1 MTPKDIEIQL
11 KEGIPIENIITGKRY
26 RKWDKAVKPVEG
38 NSDLL
43 ELTKAGYSDAKM
55 ATRFS
60 DYLPY
65 KKEIIEEADRIL
77 SSEDRDEVCPE
88 CGKPVGDE
96 YCFCKFCGKRLISDR
111 TIGDNIKDFRQS
123 LDMTLSEFAKEIGVN
138 VTTISL
144 WETGKKRASVES
156 LKKISDALG
165 ISISRI
171 AEGFELRRDLTPKDL
186 IQDDGYEC
194 PCCRKPVYLSI
205 GEALSQD
212 IETYEDVR
220 MLSDGND
227 GYFCIHCGQA
237 IKRPIE
243 RDEKK
248 EFESYRFWLDQAI
261 AKARVRVGTRRSVET
276 LRKIR
281 REAL

>member
-1 MTPKDIEIQL
+1 MS
-11 KEGIPIENIITGKRY
+11 
-26 RKWDKAVKPVEG
+26 AH
-38 NSDLL
+38 
-43 ELTKAGYSDAKM
+43 AA
-55 ATRFS
+55 A
-60 DYLPY
+60 
-65 KKEIIEEADRIL
+65 
-77 SSEDRDEVCPE
+77 
-88 CGKPVGDE
+88 
-96 YCFCKFCGKRLISDR
+96 
-111 TIGDNIKDFRQS
+111 
-123 LDMTLSEFAKEIGVN
+123 
-138 VTTISL
+138 
-144 WETGKKRASVES
+144 
-156 LKKISDALG
+156 
-165 ISISRI
+165 
-171 AEGFELRRDLTPKDL
+171 
-186 IQDDGYEC
+186 
-194 PCCRKPVYLSI
+194 SI